1 MTALR
6 SLGSTALNAV
16 GLLLAVVVL
25 NFLLIQAA
33 PGDPAQVIAGE
44 MGGASPEIMAEIRTR
59 YGLDRSIPEQLAT
72 YVGKVARG
80 DLGYSFYFNEPVSR
94 LILGRLPA
102 TALLVLSSL
111 ALAVLIGAGL
121 GILSARKPN
130 GLLSHVVSLVAI
142 AGNAAPVFWTGLM
155 LLVVF
160 ASLWP
165 VLPVAGMEDV
175 ATPRHGL
182 AYALDVAEHLVLPML
197 TLGIVYVA
205 QYSRLMR
212 ASMIDALNAD
222 YVRTA
227 RAKGLPERIVVG
239 KHALRNALIPL
250 VTMVGLQFGQLFAG
264 AILVETVF
272 AWPGLGRLT
281 FDSILRRDY
290 PTLLGILFCSA
301 LLVIAANLV
310 TDLLYRLIDPRIRAG
325 RAA

>member
-59 YGLDRSIPEQLAT
+59 YGLDRSISEQLAT
-72 YVGKVARG
+72 YVGKVAKG

-175 ATPRHGL
+175 ATPRRGL
-182 AYALDVAEHLVLPML
+182 AHALDVAEHLVLPML

-227 RAKGLPERIVVG
+227 RAKGLPEWIVVG

-301 LLVIAANLV
+301 LLVVAANLV

-325 RAA
+325 RPA